1 MTTDLF
7 ERPSTADTGSRND
20 LDFYETPVW
29 MTNTLLH
36 HHPLSR
42 GLRVVEPC
50 AGDGAIA
57 RVLQRSHLH
66 VVTND
71 IDQRHQTDHHEDAT
85 LDRLWAS
92 AFTDGVDF
100 VITNPPFNE
109 AFRILQHA
117 YSAARV
123 GVAMLLRKTFLEP
136 TRERGPWLAAHP
148 PSRII
153 GLPRHSFR
161 GKGSDSVSAD
171 WVIWQK
177 PGFFDVAWMPAI
189 VIDTAAK
196 ERG

>member
-7 ERPSTADTGSRND
+7 SRPSTVDSGARND
-20 LDFYETPVW
+20 LDYYETPIW
-29 MTNTLLH
+29 MTRTLLH

-42 GLRVVEPC
+42 GLHVVEPC

-57 RVLQRSHLH
+57 RVLQASHLH

-71 IDQRHQTDHHEDAT
+71 IDARHEADHHEDAT
-85 LDRLWAS
+85 LTQFWGGAVSD
-92 AFTDGVDF
+92 DVDF
-100 VITNPPFNE
+100 VITNPPFND

-117 YSAARV
+117 YAVARV

-136 TRERGPWLAAHP
+136 TRERGAWLAAHP
-148 PSRII
+148 PTRII

-171 WVIWQK
+171 WVIWLK
-177 PGFFDVAWMPAI
+177 PGMFDVSWLPPN
-189 VIDTAAK
+189 VIDHQAK